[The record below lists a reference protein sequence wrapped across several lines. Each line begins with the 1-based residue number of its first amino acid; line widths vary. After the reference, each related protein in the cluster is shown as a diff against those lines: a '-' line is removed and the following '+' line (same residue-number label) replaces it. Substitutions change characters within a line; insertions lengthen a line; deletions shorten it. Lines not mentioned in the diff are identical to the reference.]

1 MQSFLDLHYP
11 LDVDW
16 AEVHGMRIA
25 YADVGAGG
33 VPIVLVHGLSGYIPM
48 WQKNIGA
55 LAQSR
60 RVIAL
65 DLPGYGKSDKP
76 RASYSMSF
84 FAETVRGLLDVLEI
98 PRAIAVGHSMGAQIS
113 MHLALQA
120 PERVEALV
128 LTSPAGIETFSATEA
143 AFLRSLVTPAFT
155 YYATNSTIRARHE
168 ANFRR
173 MPTDAGF
180 MVSDRIAMRG
190 ARKFKAY
197 CHVIK
202 HSVRGMLDE
211 PVHARLHELDVPTL
225 ILFGDTDKL
234 IPNPVLHRGT
244 AAELVQAE
252 LPRMPNARFVL
263 IPRAGHLAQFEAAE
277 AWNEAVLAFVEDMH
291 VQPAA
296 TPLRSSLP

>member
-11 LDVDW
+11 IDVEW
-16 AEVHGMRIA
+16 AEVRGDRIA
-25 YADVGAGG
+25 YADVGTGD
-33 VPIVLVHGLSGYIPM
+33 VPLVLVHGLSGYIPM
-48 WQKNIGA
+48 WKKNIGA
-55 LAQSR
+55 LAEHH

-76 RASYSMSF
+76 RANYSMTY
-84 FAETVRGLLDVLEI
+84 FARAIRGFLDALDI
-98 PRAIAVGHSMGAQIS
+98 PRAVLVGHSMGAQIS
-113 MHLALQA
+113 MHVALQA
-120 PERVEALV
+120 PARVQALV
-128 LTSPAGIETFSATEA
+128 LSSPAGIETFSASES

-155 YYATNSTIRARHE
+155 YYATDSTIRARHE
-168 ANFRR
+168 VNFRR
-173 MPTDAGF
+173 MPHDAGF
-180 MVSDRIAMRG
+180 LVSDRIAIRK

-211 PVHARLHELDVPTL
+211 PVHARLHELGVPTL

-252 LPRMPNARFVL
+252 LPRMPDTRFEL
-263 IPRAGHLAQFEAAE
+263 LQKAGHLAQYEAAE
-277 AWNEAVLAFVEDMH
+277 AWNDAVLRF
-291 VQPAA
+291 AA
-296 TPLRSSLP
+296 EVMPQGEAPTGSEGR

>member
-11 LDVDW
+11 VDVDW
-16 AEVHGMRIA
+16 AEVHDMRIA
-25 YADVGAGG
+25 YADVGVGS
-33 VPIVLVHGLSGYIPM
+33 VPLVLVHGLSGYIPM
-48 WQKNIGA
+48 WKKNIGA
-55 LAQSR
+55 LAQR
-60 RVIAL
+60 HRVIAV

-84 FAETVRGLLDVLEI
+84 FAETLMGLLDTLGV
-98 PRAIAVGHSMGAQIS
+98 PRAILVGHSMGGQVS
-113 MHLALQA
+113 MHVALRA
-120 PERVEALV
+120 TERVHALV
-128 LTSPAGIETFSATEA
+128 LTSPAGIETFSASEG

-168 ANFRR
+168 ANFRV

-180 MVSDRIAMRG
+180 LVSDRIAIRD

-202 HSVRGMLDE
+202 NSVRGMLDE
-211 PVHARLHELDVPTL
+211 PVNAHLHQLGAPTL

-252 LPRMPNARFVL
+252 LPRMPDTRFVL
-263 IPRAGHLAQFEAAE
+263 LRRAGHLAQFEASE
-277 AWNEAVLAFVEDMH
+277 QWNEAVLAFVDQ
-291 VQPAA
+291 VTDNQAA
-296 TPLRSSLP
+296 DHPQSLRP

>member
-11 LDVDW
+11 VDVDW

-25 YADVGAGG
+25 YADVGAGE

-48 WQKNIGA
+48 WSKNIEA
-55 LAQSR
+55 LAQR
-60 RVIAL
+60 HRVIAL

-76 RASYSMSF
+76 RANYTMSF
-84 FAETVRGLLDVLEI
+84 FAEAVRGLLDALDI
-98 PRAIAVGHSMGAQIS
+98 GRAIFVGHSMGGQVS
-113 MHLALQA
+113 MHLALRA
-120 PERVEALV
+120 PERVDALV
-128 LTSPAGIETFSATEA
+128 LTSPAGIETFSASEG

-173 MPTDAGF
+173 MPADAGF
-180 MVSDRIAMRG
+180 LVSDRIAIRG

-211 PVHARLHELDVPTL
+211 PVHARLHELAVPTL

-263 IPRAGHLAQFEAAE
+263 LPRAGHLAQFEAAA
-277 AWNEAVLAFVEDMH
+277 AWNEAVLAFVDEVH
-291 VQPAA
+291 TQTAA
-296 TPLRSSLP
+296 SPVRSQLS

>member
-1 MQSFLDLHYP
+1 MRSFLDLHYP
-11 LDVDW
+11 IDVDW

-25 YADVGAGG
+25 YADVGAGD

-55 LAQSR
+55 LAR
-60 RVIAL
+60 NDRVIAL

-84 FAETVRGLLDVLEI
+84 FARAVVGLLDALEI
-98 PRAIAVGHSMGAQIS
+98 PRAILVGHSMGAQIS
-113 MHLALQA
+113 MHVALEA
-120 PERVEALV
+120 PGRVEALV
-128 LTSPAGIETFSATEA
+128 LSSPAGIETFSASEA

-155 YYATNSTIRARHE
+155 YYATESTIRARHE
-168 ANFRR
+168 ANFFR
-173 MPTDAGF
+173 MPPEAGF
-180 MVSDRIAMRG
+180 MVADRIALRQ

-211 PVHARLHELDVPTL
+211 PVHAQLHALHMPTL
-225 ILFGDTDKL
+225 ILFGDADKL

-263 IPRAGHLAQFEAAE
+263 LPNAGHLAQFEASQ
-277 AWNEAVLAFVEDMH
+277 AWNDAVSAFVGE
-291 VQPAA
+291 QRAPAPA
-296 TPLRSSLP
+296 SSVGV

>member
-1 MQSFLDLHYP
+1 MQSFLDLHYSV
-11 LDVDW
+11 DVDW

-55 LAQSR
+55 LAQDR

-76 RASYSMSF
+76 RANYSMSF
-84 FAETVRGLLDVLEI
+84 FADAVRGLLDVLEI
-98 PRAIAVGHSMGAQIS
+98 PRAIVVGHSMGAQIS
-113 MHLALQA
+113 MHLALRA

-128 LTSPAGIETFSATEA
+128 LTSPAGIETFSASEG

-173 MPTDAGF
+173 MPVDAGF

-211 PVHARLHELDVPTL
+211 PVHARLHELHVPTL

-252 LPRMPNARFVL
+252 LSRMPNARFVL
-263 IPRAGHLAQFEAAE
+263 LRRAGHLAQFEACE
-277 AWNEAVLAFVEDMH
+277 AWNDAVLAFVDEVH
-291 VQPAA
+291 TQPAA
-296 TPLRSSLP
+296 TVARSPLP

>member
-1 MQSFLDLHYP
+1 VQSFLDLHYP
-11 LDVDW
+11 VDVDW

-25 YADVGAGG
+25 YADLGEGEI
-33 VPIVLVHGLSGYIPM
+33 PLVLIHGLSGYIPM
-48 WQKNIGA
+48 WKKNIGA
-55 LAQSR
+55 LAAR
-60 RVIAL
+60 HRVIAV

-84 FAETVRGLLDVLEI
+84 FAETIRGLLDVLGV
-98 PRAIAVGHSMGAQIS
+98 PKAVLVGHSMGGQVS
-113 MHLALQA
+113 MHVALQA
-120 PERVEALV
+120 PERVHALV
-128 LTSPAGIETFSATEA
+128 LSSPAGIETFSASEA

-168 ANFRR
+168 VNFRT
-173 MPTDAGF
+173 MPADAGF
-180 MVSDRIAMRG
+180 LVSDRIALRS

-211 PVHARLHELDVPTL
+211 PVHAQLHRLGAPTL

-244 AAELVQAE
+244 AAALVQAE
-252 LPRMPNARFVL
+252 LSRMPDTRFVL
-263 IPRAGHLAQFEAAE
+263 LSHAGHLAQFEAAE
-277 AWNEAVLAFVEDMH
+277 AWNDAVLAFAAEVLP
-291 VQPAA
+291 QPQAA
-296 TPLRSSLP
+296 ASQSL

>member
-11 LDVDW
+11 LEVQW

-25 YADVGAGG
+25 YADEGTGE
-33 VPIVLVHGLSGYIPM
+33 VPLVLIHGLSGYIPM

-55 LAQSR
+55 LAER
-60 RVIAL
+60 HRVIAL

-76 RASYSMSF
+76 RASYTMSF
-84 FAETVRGLLDVLEI
+84 FAQTVRGFLEVLGIE
-98 PRAIAVGHSMGAQIS
+98 RAIVIGHSMGAQVSI
-113 MHLALQA
+113 HLALRA
-120 PERVEALV
+120 PQCVHALV
-128 LTSPAGIETFSATEA
+128 LTSPAGIETFSSAES

-155 YYATNSTIRARHE
+155 YYATDATIRARHE
-168 ANFRR
+168 VNFRQ
-173 MPTDAGF
+173 MPEDAGF
-180 MVSDRIAMRG
+180 LVADRIAIRK

-211 PVHARLHELDVPTL
+211 PVHADLHRLSMPTL

-244 AAELVQAE
+244 AAQLVQAE
-252 LPRMPNARFVL
+252 LPRMHAGRFVL
-263 IPRAGHLAQFEAAE
+263 LRDAGHLAQFEAAH
-277 AWNEAVLAFVEDMH
+277 AWNEAVLQFVDE
-291 VQPAA
+291 VRPVPAVS
-296 TPLRSSLP
+296 TPGSLQR

>member
-11 LDVDW
+11 VDVDW

-25 YADVGAGG
+25 YADLGEGEI
-33 VPIVLVHGLSGYIPM
+33 PLVLIHGLSGYIPM
-48 WQKNIGA
+48 WKKNIGA
-55 LAQSR
+55 LAAR
-60 RVIAL
+60 HRVIAV

-84 FAETVRGLLDVLEI
+84 FAETIRGLLDVLGV
-98 PRAIAVGHSMGAQIS
+98 PKAVLVGHSMGGQVS
-113 MHLALQA
+113 MHVALQA
-120 PERVEALV
+120 PERVHALV
-128 LTSPAGIETFSATEA
+128 LSSPAGIETFSASEA

-168 ANFRR
+168 VNFRT
-173 MPTDAGF
+173 MPADAGF
-180 MVSDRIAMRG
+180 LVSDRIALRS

-211 PVHARLHELDVPTL
+211 PVHAQLHRLGAPTL

-244 AAELVQAE
+244 AAALVQAE
-252 LPRMPNARFVL
+252 LSRMPDTRFVL
-263 IPRAGHLAQFEAAE
+263 LSHAGHLAQFEAAE
-277 AWNEAVLAFVEDMH
+277 AWNDAVLAFAAEVLP
-291 VQPAA
+291 QPQAA
-296 TPLRSSLP
+296 ASQSL